1 MGEPTTIFYA
11 RNSFQATPNGMSLFD
26 TMPSADPVIFV
37 TGGEPICAPKHEPSG
52 GWQADR
58 AFGTHLKE
66 AVAIMKDW
74 VKSR

>member
-1 MGEPTTIFYA
+1 MGEQTTKFYA
-11 RNSFQATPNGMSLFD
+11 RNSFQATPDGMSLFD

-37 TGGEPICAPKHEPSG
+37 TGGEPISSIVYIPSE

-66 AVAIMKDW
+66 AVAIVKDW
-74 VKSR
+74 VKNR